1 MHNHRPTDRLE
12 YFSDA
17 VLAIAA
23 TLLATELPK
32 PEGENGL
39 LREIGKQWP
48 SYAAFAASFLF
59 ICIAWSNHHN
69 MFNYIKLT
77 DQYLLI
83 LNILFLVFVTLQSF
97 TTGLLAHHVGKPE
110 ERTAALIYHATLV
123 LMTLFYN
130 CMWWYATRAPGLLE
144 KDTDRKLIHTLT
156 KEYAIAP
163 ALHLAA
169 LIICFWSV
177 PFSIIP
183 VLLLYIYFALPRI
196 SERMANEGRREK
208 NEQATGYQEDNGK
221 HH

>member
-1 MHNHRPTDRLE
+1 MYNHRPTDRVE

-32 PEGENGL
+32 PETETGL
-39 LREIGKQWP
+39 LQAIAREWP

-69 MFNYIKLT
+69 MFIYIKQT

-83 LNILFLVFVTLQSF
+83 LDILFLMFVTLQSF
-97 TTGLLAHHVGKPE
+97 TTGLLARHVGKPD

-130 CMWWYATRAPGLLE
+130 CVWWYAIK
-144 KDTDRKLIHTLT
+144 KDELMEEQADRKFIRLLT
-156 KEYAIAP
+156 REYAIAP
-163 ALHLAA
+163 ALHLAS
-169 LIICFWSV
+169 LIICLWSV
-177 PFSIIP
+177 P
-183 VLLLYIYFALPRI
+183 
-196 SERMANEGRREK
+196 
-208 NEQATGYQEDNGK
+208 
-221 HH
+221 

>member
-32 PEGENGL
+32 PENKTDL
-39 LREIGKQWP
+39 LQAILKQWP
-48 SYAAFAASFLF
+48 HYAAFAASFLF
-59 ICIAWSNHHN
+59 ICVAWANHHN
-69 MFNYIKLT
+69 MFNYIRQT

-83 LNILFLVFVTLQSF
+83 LNILFLMFVTLQSF
-97 TTGLLAHHVGKPE
+97 TTGLLARHVGKPD
-110 ERTAALIYHATLV
+110 ERSAALIYHATLV

-130 CMWWYATRAPGLLE
+130 CMWWYAIKKKNELLE
-144 KDTDRKLIHTLT
+144 EDTDKRLIRPLT
-156 KEYAIAP
+156 REYAMAP

-169 LIICFWSV
+169 LIICLWSV

-183 VLLLYIYFALPRI
+183 VLLLYVYFALPRI
-196 SERMANEGRREK
+196 SEKRINEGNNTMK
-208 NEQATGYQEDNGK
+208 KSQA
-221 HH
+221 

>member
-1 MHNHRPTDRLE
+1 MYNHRATDRVE
-12 YFSDA
+12 YFTDA

-32 PEGENGL
+32 PETETGL
-39 LREIGKQWP
+39 LQALVKQWP
-48 SYAAFAASFLF
+48 AYAAFTASFLF
-59 ICIAWSNHHN
+59 ICIAWANHHN
-69 MFNYIKLT
+69 MFIYIRQT

-83 LNILFLVFVTLQSF
+83 LNVLFLMFVTLQSF
-97 TTGLLAHHVGKPE
+97 TTGLLARHIGKPD

-130 CMWWYATRAPGLLE
+130 CTWWYAIRTDELLE
-144 KDTDRKLIHTLT
+144 EHTDKRLIRSLT

-169 LIICFWSV
+169 LIICLWSV

-183 VLLLYIYFALPRI
+183 ILLLYVYFALPRV
-196 SERMANEGRREK
+196 SEQR
-208 NEQATGYQEDNGK
+208 GK
-221 HH
+221 KG

>member
-32 PEGENGL
+32 PETETGL
-39 LREIGKQWP
+39 LQEMVRLWP
-48 SYAAFAASFLF
+48 HYAAFAASFLF

-69 MFNYIKLT
+69 MFKYIKQT

-83 LNILFLVFVTLQSF
+83 LNIVFLMFVTLQSF
-97 TTGLLAHHVGKPE
+97 TTGLLARQVGKPD
-110 ERTAALIYHATLV
+110 ERTAALVYHGTLV

-130 CMWWYATRAPGLLE
+130 CTWWYAIRRPELLE
-144 KDTDRKLIHTLT
+144 DGADKRLLRLLT

-169 LIICFWSV
+169 LVICWWSV

-183 VLLLYIYFALPRI
+183 VVLLYVYFALPRL
-196 SERMANEGRREK
+196 SEKRMK
-208 NEQATGYQEDNGK
+208 QENPTEE
-221 HH
+221 

>member
-32 PEGENGL
+32 PETETGL
-39 LREIGKQWP
+39 LQAIANQWP
-48 SYAAFAASFLF
+48 HYAAFAASFLF
-59 ICIAWSNHHN
+59 ICIAWTNHHN
-69 MFNYIKLT
+69 MFIYIRQT

-83 LNILFLVFVTLQSF
+83 LNILFLMFVTMQSF
-97 TTGLLAHHVGKPE
+97 TTGLLARHVGKPD

-130 CMWWYATRAPGLLE
+130 GVWWYAIKKDGLLE
-144 KDTDRKLIHTLT
+144 EDTDKGLIHLLT
-156 KEYAIAP
+156 KEYAVAP

-169 LIICFWSV
+169 LVICLWSV

-183 VLLLYIYFALPRI
+183 VLLLYGYFALPRV
-196 SERMANEGRREK
+196 SEKRVKERNHSIQ
-208 NEQATGYQEDNGK
+208 NSQA
-221 HH
+221 

>member
-32 PEGENGL
+32 PENETGL
-39 LREIGKQWP
+39 LQAILKQWP
-48 SYAAFAASFLF
+48 AYAAFAASFLF

-69 MFNYIKLT
+69 MFKYIRQT

-83 LNILFLVFVTLQSF
+83 LNILFLMFVTLQSF
-97 TTGLLAHHVGKPE
+97 TTGLLADHVGKPD

-123 LMTLFYN
+123 LMTLLYN
-130 CMWWYATRAPGLLE
+130 CIWWYASRKKELLE
-144 KDTDRKLIHTLT
+144 EHTDPRLIRLLT
-156 KEYAIAP
+156 REYAMAP
-163 ALHLAA
+163 ALHLAS
-169 LIICFWSV
+169 LIICLWSV

-183 VLLLYIYFALPRI
+183 ILLLYTYFALPRL
-196 SERMANEGRREK
+196 SEKRIK
-208 NEQATGYQEDNGK
+208 NA
-221 HH
+221 

>member
-32 PEGENGL
+32 PETETGL
-39 LREIGKQWP
+39 LQAIVKEWP

-69 MFNYIKLT
+69 MFIYIRQT

-83 LNILFLVFVTLQSF
+83 LNILFLIFVTLQSF
-97 TTGLLAHHVGKPE
+97 TTGLLARHVGKAD
-110 ERTAALIYHATLV
+110 ERTAALIYHGTLV

-130 CMWWYATRAPGLLE
+130 CVWWYAIKKDELLE
-144 KDTDRKLIHTLT
+144 EDTDKRLIRLLT
-156 KEYAIAP
+156 REYAIAP

-169 LIICFWSV
+169 LVICLWSV
-177 PFSIIP
+177 PLSIIP
-183 VLLLYIYFALPRI
+183 VLLLYVYFALPRL
-196 SERMANEGRREK
+196 SEKKVNERYNSMEY
-208 NEQATGYQEDNGK
+208 NQA
-221 HH
+221 

>member
-32 PEGENGL
+32 PETETGL
-39 LREIGKQWP
+39 LQAIVKEWP

-69 MFNYIKLT
+69 MFIYIRQT

-83 LNILFLVFVTLQSF
+83 LNILFLMFVTLQSF
-97 TTGLLAHHVGKPE
+97 TTGLLARHVGKAD

-130 CMWWYATRAPGLLE
+130 CTWWYAIRKGELME
-144 KDTDRKLIHTLT
+144 EDTDKALIRSLT
-156 KEYAIAP
+156 KEYAVAP

-169 LIICFWSV
+169 LIICLWSV
-177 PFSIIP
+177 PLSIIP
-183 VLLLYIYFALPRI
+183 VLLIYVYFALPRA
-196 SERMANEGRREK
+196 SEKKVKEK
-208 NEQATGYQEDNGK
+208 NHSIKTIQS
-221 HH
+221 

>member
-32 PEGENGL
+32 PETETGL
-39 LREIGKQWP
+39 LQAIAKEWP

-69 MFNYIKLT
+69 MFKYIKQT

-97 TTGLLAHHVGKPE
+97 TTGLLADHVGKPD
-110 ERTAALIYHATLV
+110 ERTAALIYHGTLV
-123 LMTLFYN
+123 LMTFFYN
-130 CMWWYATRAPGLLE
+130 CVWWYAIKKKELLE
-144 KDTDRKLIHTLT
+144 EDTNKQLLRSLT

-169 LIICFWSV
+169 LLICLWSV
-177 PFSIIP
+177 PFSIVP
-183 VLLLYIYFALPRI
+183 AFLLYVYFALPRA
-196 SERMANEGRREK
+196 SEKKSKDSSHSAN
-208 NEQATGYQEDNGK
+208 NAQE
-221 HH
+221 

>member
-1 MHNHRPTDRLE
+1 MYNHRATDRVE

-32 PEGENGL
+32 PETETGL
-39 LREIGKQWP
+39 LQALVKQWP
-48 SYAAFAASFLF
+48 AYAAFAASFLF
-59 ICIAWSNHHN
+59 ICIAWANHHN
-69 MFNYIKLT
+69 MFIYIRQT

-83 LNILFLVFVTLQSF
+83 LNVLFLMFVTLQSF
-97 TTGLLAHHVGKPE
+97 TTGLLARHIGKPD

-130 CMWWYATRAPGLLE
+130 CVWWYAIRTDELLE
-144 KDTDRKLIHTLT
+144 EHTDKRLIRFLT

-169 LIICFWSV
+169 LIICLWSV

-183 VLLLYIYFALPRI
+183 VLLIYVYFALPRL
-196 SERMANEGRREK
+196 SEKRVNMGKKLIK
-208 NEQATGYQEDNGK
+208 NMQG
-221 HH
+221 

>member
-1 MHNHRPTDRLE
+1 MYNHRPTDRLE

-32 PEGENGL
+32 PETETGL
-39 LREIGKQWP
+39 LQAIFKEWP

-69 MFNYIKLT
+69 MFIYLRQT
-77 DQYLLI
+77 DQYMLI
-83 LNILFLVFVTLQSF
+83 LNILFLMFVTLQSF
-97 TTGLLAHHVGKPE
+97 TTGLLARHVGKAD
-110 ERTAALIYHATLV
+110 ERTAALIYHGTLV

-130 CMWWYATRAPGLLE
+130 CLWWYATRKRELLE
-144 KDTDRKLIHTLT
+144 EDTDKKLIHLLT

-169 LIICFWSV
+169 LIICLWSV

-183 VLLLYIYFALPRI
+183 VLLLYIYFALPRL
-196 SERMANEGRREK
+196 SEKRVK
-208 NEQATGYQEDNGK
+208 KDN
-221 HH
+221 

>member
-23 TLLATELPK
+23 TLLVIELPK
-32 PEGENGL
+32 PETETGL
-39 LREIGKQWP
+39 LQAIVKQWP
-48 SYAAFAASFLF
+48 AYAAFAASFLF

-69 MFNYIKLT
+69 MFIYIRQT

-83 LNILFLVFVTLQSF
+83 LNILFLMFVTLQSF
-97 TTGLLAHHVGKPE
+97 TTGLLARHVGKPD

-130 CMWWYATRAPGLLE
+130 CTWWYAIR
-144 KDTDRKLIHTLT
+144 TDGILKEPTDKRLIRFLT

-163 ALHLAA
+163 VLHLAA
-169 LIICFWSV
+169 LIICLWSV
-177 PFSIIP
+177 SLSIIP
-183 VLLLYIYFALPRI
+183 ILLLYVYFALPRI
-196 SERMANEGRREK
+196 SELRVKKYPLRRK
-208 NEQATGYQEDNGK
+208 TSC
-221 HH
+221 

>member
-32 PEGENGL
+32 PETETGL
-39 LREIGKQWP
+39 LQAIVKQWP

-69 MFNYIKLT
+69 MFIYIRQT

-83 LNILFLVFVTLQSF
+83 LNILFLIFVTLQSF
-97 TTGLLAHHVGKPE
+97 TTGLLARHVGKAD
-110 ERTAALIYHATLV
+110 ERTAALIYHGTLV

-130 CMWWYATRAPGLLE
+130 CTWWYAIRKGELLE
-144 KDTDRKLIHTLT
+144 EGTDKRLIRLLT
-156 KEYAIAP
+156 KEYAMAP

-169 LIICFWSV
+169 LIICLWSV

-183 VLLLYIYFALPRI
+183 VLLLYVYFALPRL
-196 SERMANEGRREK
+196 SEQRIK
-208 NEQATGYQEDNGK
+208 KGK
-221 HH
+221 FN

>member
-32 PEGENGL
+32 PETETGL
-39 LREIGKQWP
+39 LQAIGKEWP

-69 MFNYIKLT
+69 MFIYLRQT

-83 LNILFLVFVTLQSF
+83 LNILFLMFVTLQSF
-97 TTGLLAHHVGKPE
+97 TTGLLARHVGKPD
-110 ERTAALIYHATLV
+110 ERTAALIYHGTLV

-130 CMWWYATRAPGLLE
+130 CLWWYAIKKGELLE
-144 KDTDRKLIHTLT
+144 KDTDKRLIRLLT
-156 KEYAIAP
+156 KEYAVAP
-163 ALHLAA
+163 ALHLAG
-169 LIICFWSV
+169 LIICLWSV

-183 VLLLYIYFALPRI
+183 VLLLYVYFALPRL
-196 SERMANEGRREK
+196 SEQRVK
-208 NEQATGYQEDNGK
+208 KGK
-221 HH
+221 FN

>member
-17 VLAIAA
+17 VVAIAA
-23 TLLATELPK
+23 TLLATQLPK
-32 PEGENGL
+32 PETETGL
-39 LREIGKQWP
+39 LQAIVKQWP

-59 ICIAWSNHHN
+59 ICIAWSNHHD
-69 MFNYIKLT
+69 MFIYIRQT

-83 LNILFLVFVTLQSF
+83 LNILFLMFVTLQSF
-97 TTGLLAHHVGKPE
+97 TTGLLARHVGKPD

-130 CMWWYATRAPGLLE
+130 CIWWYAIRANEILKE
-144 KDTDRKLIHTLT
+144 HTDTSLIRSLT

-169 LIICFWSV
+169 LIICLWSV

-183 VLLLYIYFALPRI
+183 ILLLYVYFALPRV
-196 SERMANEGRREK
+196 SELRVKKRKKLIK
-208 NEQATGYQEDNGK
+208 NRQG
-221 HH
+221 